1 MLNIEKLKAKRGMF
15 ELSIESLNVSDT
27 NMCLIIGPN
36 GGGKTTFLKSL
47 AGLLDYNGNIKLN
60 GVDVSSLDFKS
71 RAKMFAYLPQ
81 NISIPE
87 FSIKDFLITGR
98 LPYTNL
104 FSYYSRDDWDKVYN
118 VAERVDVIKYMNR
131 DLLSLS
137 QGELQRVMLAKV
149 FIQSPKVLLLDE
161 PTNALDI
168 GFKERIKEQIY
179 GYLDS
184 NPEAMVLI
192 STHEPEF
199 FNDKQNKTLMLKSG
213 NIFKFGD
220 FKSVYNEQN
229 KKELFG
235 LSTTMGGSSSFSG
248 QPEHALTVVF
258 SRNS

>member
-1 MLNIEKLKAKRGMF
+1 MLNIEKLKAKRGTF
-15 ELSIESLNVSDT
+15 ELSVESLNISDT
-27 NMCLIIGPN
+27 NFGLIIGPN

-47 AGLLDYNGNIKLN
+47 AGLLSYSGNIKLN
-60 GVDVSSLDFKS
+60 GTDVSSLDFKS

-104 FSYYSRDDWDKVYN
+104 LSYYSREDWDKVHD
-118 VAERVDVIKYMNR
+118 VAERVDVVRYMNR

-168 GFKERIKEQIY
+168 GFKELIKEQIY

-184 NPEAMVLI
+184 NPDSMVLV

-199 FNDKQNKTLMLKSG
+199 LDDKEWACFQ
-213 NIFKFGD
+213 
-220 FKSVYNEQN
+220 VW
-229 KKELFG
+229 
-235 LSTTMGGSSSFSG
+235 
-248 QPEHALTVVF
+248 
-258 SRNS
+258 

>member
-15 ELSIESLNVSDT
+15 ELSIESLNVRDT
-27 NMCLIIGPN
+27 NLCLIIGPN

-47 AGLLDYNGNIKLN
+47 AGLLSYNGNIELN
-60 GVDVSSLDFKS
+60 GTNVNSLDFKS

-104 FSYYSRDDWDKVYN
+104 LSYYSREDWDKVED
-118 VAERVDVIKYMNR
+118 VAKRVDVIKYMNR

-161 PTNALDI
+161 PTSALDI
-168 GFKERIKEQIY
+168 GFKELIKEQIY
-179 GYLDS
+179 GYLKTDPDS
-184 NPEAMVLI
+184 MIFI

-199 FNDKQNKTLMLKSG
+199 FNDRPNKTLMIKDG
-213 NIFKFGD
+213 GVFKFGD

-229 KKELFG
+229 KKELFN
-235 LSTTMGGSSSFSG
+235 L
-248 QPEHALTVVF
+248 Q
-258 SRNS
+258 